1 MFHPRFKNA
10 RFPHSRRFLDEDLP
24 QPTTALRRFD
34 AIEAR
39 PDSFFLEELAAMPP
53 TWIASL
59 NQAANEVNEELL
71 LQLIEQISDTNAP
84 LAEALTDLI
93 NDYRLDIIVR
103 LTENAPNYN
112 GNE

>member
-1 MFHPRFKNA
+1 
-10 RFPHSRRFLDEDLP
+10 
-24 QPTTALRRFD
+24 
-34 AIEAR
+34 
-39 PDSFFLEELAAMPP
+39 MPP